1 MKNKKTK
8 TEIKDETVSFNPL
21 AGSSTADK
29 INAIKNTDIEPS
41 KHSISLSVN
50 ENLILRFEELL
61 NSFKGVTKAFFTYPS
76 KVQLFETGCHFLK
89 NHLSEKKQYKD
100 APEQFIKY
108 IGRKGKRPSSPEHE
122 IRKSNAKP
130 LYLTVDNEVYTIYY
144 DLIYSFLSKKG
155 DIANPY
161 YSSAYY
167 FKDFIELLAD
177 NFEGLCQYE
186 IKNPKS

>member
-8 TEIKDETVSFNPL
+8 TEIKDETVSFNPFV
-21 AGSSTADK
+21 ASTADK
-29 INAIKNTDIEPS
+29 IKAIKTKTDTEAA

-50 ENLILRFEELL
+50 EDLIIKFEELL

-89 NHLSEKKQYKD
+89 EHLSKKKQYKI

-122 IRKSNAKP
+122 IRKGNAKP
-130 LYLTVDNEVYTIYY
+130 LYLTVDNEVYDIYY
-144 DLIYSFLSKKG
+144 NLIYSFLIKKD

-167 FKDFIELLAD
+167 FKDFIELLTD
-177 NFEGLCQYE
+177 NFDALCKYE
-186 IKNPKS
+186 IRNPKS